1 MSSKSHERRQRAWN
15 AAAVVGVDAGKHKHA
30 LVVRARGRQ
39 DSHPLTFAVTRTGF
53 EQAVNFIL
61 AAVPEA
67 DPTAILVGI
76 EFAGNYGFTFAHY
89 LHSRGFQ
96 VESVL
101 PRHSKVWKDVMHG
114 QPLKTDEKDALSI
127 TDLVSHGHFVSF
139 PFLRQEYAELRY
151 LASARE
157 SLVRRC
163 SATIN
168 RIRAILQVVFPEFER
183 IFGRF
188 TKKTAQAVLAQYAGP
203 GDLLAAPAAEVLA
216 LIKRTG
222 RGCAKEKFSQLVDA
236 ARTTL
241 GLPIAQGVLRQELPL
256 LVEQL
261 QLYQRQI
268 THVEAQMKRIL
279 LVLPEWSA
287 LRTIAGVAP
296 VTAAVFLGAI
306 GDPQAYSSSREVLR
320 VAGLGLIERSSGQ
333 KQGAVRLG
341 KRGRPMLRQMAYML
355 AVRSIRRGTPMRARY
370 EALIERNGG
379 KARKALVALM
389 RYLVKLMYAVARD
402 RREYRAMAES
412 STKSVLVAHGVDADS
427 IGGE

>member
-1 MSSKSHERRQRAWN
+1 MSSKSHERRQRAWR
-15 AAAVVGVDAGKHKHA
+15 AAAVVGVDAGKQKHA
-30 LVVRARGRQ
+30 LVVRARGRP
-39 DSHPLTFAVTRTGF
+39 DSRPLTFAVSRAGF

-67 DPTAILVGI
+67 DPTTILVGI

-89 LHSRGFQ
+89 LHDRGFQ

-114 QPLKTDEKDALSI
+114 QLLKTDEKDALSI
-127 TDLVSHGHFVSF
+127 TDLVSQGHFVAF

-157 SLVRRC
+157 SLVRRR

-168 RIRAILQVVFPEFER
+168 RLRAILQVVFPEFER

-188 TKKTAQAVLAQYAGP
+188 TKKTAQAVLAEYPGP
-203 GDLLAAPAAEVLA
+203 GALLAAPAAEVLD
-216 LIKRTG
+216 LLKKTG
-222 RGCAKEKFSQLVDA
+222 RGCAEAKHRQLVDA
-236 ARTTL
+236 ARSTL
-241 GLPIAQGVLRQELPL
+241 GLPVAQGVLSRELPL

-261 QLYQRQI
+261 RLYQRQI
-268 THVEAQMKRIL
+268 AYVEGQMKRIL
-279 LVLPEWSA
+279 LMLPEWKA
-287 LRTIAGVAP
+287 LQTINGVAP

-389 RYLVKLMYAVARD
+389 RDLVKLMYAVARN
-402 RREYRAMAES
+402 RRDYSASPAS
-412 STKSVLVAHGVDADS
+412 NADGAPVALGAVVDS
-427 IGGE
+427 FEGQ

>member
-1 MSSKSHERRQRAWN
+1 MSSKSHERRQRAWS

-30 LVVRARGRQ
+30 LVVRARGRD
-39 DSHPLTFAVTRTGF
+39 DSHPLTFPVTRAGF

-67 DPTAILVGI
+67 NPTAILVGI

-89 LHSRGFQ
+89 LHGRGFQ

-127 TDLVSHGHFVSF
+127 TDLVSQGHFVAF
-139 PFLRQEYAELRY
+139 PFLRQEYADLRY

-157 SLVRRC
+157 SLVRRR

-216 LIKRTG
+216 LLKRTG
-222 RGCAKEKFSQLVDA
+222 RVCAEEKYRQLVDE

-241 GLPIAQGVLRQELPL
+241 ALPMAQGVLRQELPL

-268 THVEAQMKRIL
+268 AYVEAQMKRIL
-279 LVLPEWSA
+279 LVLPEWKA
-287 LRTIAGVAP
+287 LRSIAGVAP

-389 RYLVKLMYAVARD
+389 RHLVKLMYAVARD
-402 RREYRAMAES
+402 RHDYRATPARNTQS
-412 STKSVLVAHGVDADS
+412 ILVASTDHT
-427 IGGE
+427 IR